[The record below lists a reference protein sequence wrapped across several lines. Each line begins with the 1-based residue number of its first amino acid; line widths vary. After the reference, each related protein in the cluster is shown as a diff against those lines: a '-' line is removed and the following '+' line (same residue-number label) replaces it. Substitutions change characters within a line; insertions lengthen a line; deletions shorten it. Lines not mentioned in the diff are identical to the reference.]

1 MTISGSDLLLYAVAL
16 VILFLTPGPVWLAL
30 MARALSGGFSA
41 AWPLA
46 FGVAVGDILWPLVA
60 VLGIAWIVS
69 VFDVFMVILRWV
81 ACGVFILM
89 GAMLIRHA
97 RHSISADSRLT
108 RPGIWPGFLA
118 GLIAILGNPKAVL
131 FYMGVLP
138 GFFDLRDV
146 TGIDVT
152 LIIAA
157 SVIVPLIGNLVLAA
171 CVGRVR
177 GFVTKP
183 ETLHRINIVSG
194 LLLILVGVL
203 IPLL

>member
-108 RPGIWPGFLA
+108 RPGIWP
-118 GLIAILGNPKAVL
+118 
-131 FYMGVLP
+131 
-138 GFFDLRDV
+138 R
-146 TGIDVT
+146 
-152 LIIAA
+152 
-157 SVIVPLIGNLVLAA
+157 
-171 CVGRVR
+171 
-177 GFVTKP
+177 
-183 ETLHRINIVSG
+183 VSG
-194 LLLILVGVL
+194 RIDRYSGQPQGCPFLYGRTARLL
-203 IPLL
+203 